1 MTDKFQLE
9 EGTVHFDEVTVT
21 HLFQKSIC
29 VESVEQ
35 MTIDESRE
43 IYRCVGNFQRMVHL

>member
-1 MTDKFQLE
+1 MTDKVRLK
-9 EGTVHFDEVTVT
+9 EGTVHVDQITGT
-21 HLFQKSIC
+21 HLFGENIC

-43 IYRCVGNFQRMVHL
+43 IYRCVGNSSIIV